1 MEWIWEKDSFDAVEV
16 IFFFLPTGNVLCKQ
30 KKRNK
35 AEKRVSPISILHLW
49 EICAV

>member
-1 MEWIWEKDSFDAVEV
+1 MQGKDSFDAVEV
-16 IFFFLPTGNVLCKQ
+16 LGLVFFFFPTGNVLCKQ

-49 EICAV
+49 EMC